1 MNLILSLFRR
11 IGAAGGNG
19 LPFSHALATTQ
30 TGDCGAVSP
39 TRLEPCHRVERRNT
53 LARARQLREEMG
65 MAPSKALQG

>member
-19 LPFSHALATTQ
+19 LPFSPALATTQ

-39 TRLEPCHRVERRNT
+39 NRLEPRHRIERRKVHATMN
-53 LARARQLREEMG
+53 AMRAQLGLPPVRFG
-65 MAPSKALQG
+65 Q